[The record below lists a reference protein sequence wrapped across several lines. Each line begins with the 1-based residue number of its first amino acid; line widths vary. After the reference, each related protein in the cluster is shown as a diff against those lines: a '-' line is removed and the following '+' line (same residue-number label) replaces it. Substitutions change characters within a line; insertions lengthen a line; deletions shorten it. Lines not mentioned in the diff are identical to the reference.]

1 VRPDSPSL
9 YRKYA
14 ADARIINEVSWRVEA
29 LDAVLDWLRISDSRE
44 MLVFVTAMLPV
55 VELRGAIPLGLS
67 LGMPPMEVFFL
78 SVLGN
83 IVPIVP
89 IMLFLRYVAG
99 RLRRFRWFR
108 HASEEFFK
116 KVRARSDVIQRYG
129 PLGLVVFVAVP
140 LPSTGAW
147 TASVAAFLLGIRIRY
162 SFVSISIGTILAG
175 VIVTYLSCQVL

>member
-1 VRPDSPSL
+1 MRPDSPSL

-78 SVLGN
+78 SVWEISCLSS
-83 IVPIVP
+83 PFA
-89 IMLFLRYVAG
+89 LFAICCSRP
-99 RLRRFRWFR
+99 RRFSVFR
-108 HASEEFFK
+108 HASDEFSK
-116 KVRARSDVIQRYG
+116 R
-129 PLGLVVFVAVP
+129 LGREAM
-140 LPSTGAW
+140 
-147 TASVAAFLLGIRIRY
+147 
-162 SFVSISIGTILAG
+162 
-175 VIVTYLSCQVL
+175 